1 MNSLQSGLT
10 TTAILFAISLLAHE
24 PWRWAGLFLGR
35 NLDMDSEVFGW
46 VRAVSTAL
54 VAALVMRLV
63 LFPAGALEGVP
74 LSVRVGAMAAGLA
87 VFMLGRRNMAAGVAA
102 GVVVLAAGQFAIG

>member
-1 MNSLQSGLT
+1 MNSLQAGLT

-24 PWRWAGLFLGR
+24 PWRWVGLFLGR

-74 LSVRVGAMAAGLA
+74 LAVRVGAMAAGLGVFVFGGRNIA
-87 VFMLGRRNMAAGVAA
+87 VGVLVAS
-102 GVVVLAAGQFAIG
+102 VVLAAGQLTIG

>member
-1 MNSLQSGLT
+1 MNSLQAGLT
-10 TTAILFAISLLAHE
+10 TTAILFAISLFAHE
-24 PWRWAGLFLGR
+24 PWRWVGLFLGR
-35 NLDMDSEVFGW
+35 NLDMDSELFGW

-74 LSVRVGAMAAGLA
+74 LSVRVGAMAAGLG
-87 VFMLGRRNMAAGVAA
+87 VFLLGKRSIAAGVLVAT
-102 GVVVLAAGQFAIG
+102 VVLATGQLAIG

>member
-1 MNSLQSGLT
+1 MNSLQAGLT

-24 PWRWAGLFLGR
+24 PWRWVGLFLGR
-35 NLDMDSEVFGW
+35 NLDLQSEVFGW
-46 VRAVSTAL
+46 VRAVTTSL

-74 LSVRVGAMAAGLA
+74 QSVRVGAMAAGLA
-87 VFMLGRRNMAAGVAA
+87 VFFVSRRSMAAGVLVAA
-102 GVVVLAAGQFAIG
+102 IVLAAGQLAIG